1 MFKVSV
7 VVPVYNAQKYLR
19 ECLDSITK
27 QTLKEIE
34 IICVNDG
41 STDNSLDILNEYAQ
55 KDNRFKII
63 NQENGGSGSA
73 RNRGID
79 ASDAEY
85 LMILDADD
93 FFEDN
98 MLEYL
103 YYTAKSD
110 QSDVAICGFYVY
122 DNRSFEDVQI
132 EYPHIPENLASPV
145 ETTNVKDLLFNISA
159 PNAWTKLW
167 KTDLIKKNKI
177 HFGNYSYGED
187 AFFTWNGLAHSQKI
201 SFTNIPFIH
210 YRWFNNEQQT
220 SLCQNK
226 LDCLLKT
233 FTTLY
238 DNLIK
243 KGLYETYKQAYTLRI
258 KTSLQYEFSNNITAN
273 KRGPLCSLSKNLP
286 QTIFRLLFDSQKR
299 PAVSIVLAVYNMEKY
314 LPKCLDS
321 LINQTLKNIE
331 IICVD
336 DGSTDDS
343 LKLLQEYANKDS
355 RIKVLTQKNQK
366 LPLARRHA
374 MEIATGEYIQYVD
387 ADDYIELDACECLYL
402 YSKLYELDMCF
413 FAGENFSDNY
423 KKVNDAPLQLTWLPD
438 HFVSVFSYKNL
449 SVIIHRLNVGSCLTF
464 YRHDFLKENHIEWIN
479 EALAYED
486 TPFFIESLFS
496 AKRIGAL
503 KENFYHRRKHVGC
516 ITEQLNFNFPDYC
529 QVVLKALTV
538 AKRLADEIT
547 LSNYYKGITL
557 NAFVVYKKGCS
568 KEAQQ
573 KFKQIMYDFFQK
585 AEEITGIQP
594 LKEVRNWCKIF
605 EKRKTQL

>member
-1 MFKVSV
+1 MTPKVSV
-7 VVPVYNAQKYLR
+7 VVPVDKNGPYLKK
-19 ECLDSITK
+19 CLDSLIN
-27 QTLKEIE
+27 QTLTNIE
-34 IICVNDG
+34 IICVNDHE
-41 STDNSLDILNEYAQ
+41 TDKSLEIIKEFQ
-55 KDNRFKII
+55 KKDPRIKSIIQKNR
-63 NQENGGSGSA
+63 GLAMA
-73 RNRGID
+73 RNAGMDIACGD
-79 ASDAEY
+79 Y
-85 LMILDADD
+85 LICVDGDD

-103 YYTAKSD
+103 YYQVKSD
-110 QSDVAICGFYVY
+110 QSDVIVCGFYLY
-122 DNRSFEDVQI
+122 DNNTESDIQI
-132 EYPHIPENLASPV
+132 TYPQIPANTYSPITPEKLKENLFTIFSP
-145 ETTNVKDLLFNISA
+145 T
-159 PNAWTKLW
+159 AWTKLW
-167 KTDLIKKNKI
+167 RTSYIRENKFYYDDI
-177 HFGNYSYGED
+177 PFAED
-187 AFFTWNGLAHSQKI
+187 VYFSCLGLACAKKI

-210 YRWFNNEQQT
+210 YRYFMKDQKTCKNPN
-220 SLCQNK
+220 
-226 LDCLLKT
+226 LDSLLKT
-233 FTTLY
+233 LTKLY
-238 DNLIK
+238 QSLKQRNLLATYGSAFSERLISSARWELGNLFPK
-243 KGLYETYKQAYTLRI
+243 KPPL
-258 KTSLQYEFSNNITAN
+258 LQIRDFS
-273 KRGPLCSLSKNLP
+273 SSE
-286 QTIFRLLFDSQKR
+286 IFPILFPPKSG
-299 PAVSIVLAVYNMEKY
+299 PAVSIILAVYNMEKY

-336 DGSTDDS
+336 DGSTDGS
-343 LKLLQEYANKDS
+343 LKLLQEYANKDN

-374 MEIATGEYIQYVD
+374 MKIATGEYIQYVD
-387 ADDYIELDACECLYL
+387 ADDYIELDTCECLYL

-438 HFVSVFSYKNL
+438 HFTSVFSYKNL
-449 SVIIHRLNVGSCLTF
+449 SEIIHRLNVGSCLTF

-516 ITEQLNFNFPDYC
+516 ITEQLNSNFPDYC
-529 QVVLKALTV
+529 QVVLKALAV

-547 LSNYYKGITL
+547 LSNYFKGITL

-585 AEEITGIQP
+585 AEEIIGIRP
-594 LKEVRNWCKIF
+594 LKEVRNWCKVY
-605 EKRKTQL
+605 EKRKSQL